1 MEWRAVRSPAPSANG
16 ADAYD
21 TMDGL
26 HRPEA
31 VNVKRRVLIVAVLAA
46 VLAAACALT
55 WTITWRREVDELRR
69 NAAVRVDRTTRTL
82 QSTLERYETLP
93 YLLGSHPLVQA
104 LLAEPRRADNVTRA
118 NRYIEDLNR
127 RARATVTYLI
137 AADGYCVA
145 ASNWRESDSFVG
157 IGYQFRPY
165 FIDAMHGR
173 VGRFFG
179 IGTISHDPG
188 YYISQPVWRD
198 GKIVGVVVVKLNLEW
213 FPGADASEPLVVADD
228 HGVVFLSSVP
238 AWKYHTLAPLS
249 GNVASSIYA
258 TRQYAQQPVTPLPLR
273 VEKVLGPDAQIV
285 RIGTVAPGAA
295 DSGTAGS
302 GAADSGTAGSGTTD
316 SGAAGSGMAARISL
330 RGSVLYLATQRRLG
344 EPDWR
349 LVTLAPLAPV
359 DADARNA
366 AIVTAFGVVSLALLG
381 FYWRMRRARVREMI
395 RSRALLQQAYA
406 ELNRRVEER
415 TADLSEANEQLQKE
429 VGDRIRAEQE
439 LRAAQDE
446 LIQASKLAA
455 LGQMAAGITHELN
468 QPLAALRGFSDNTRV
483 LLDRGDQPAA
493 RENLEAIA
501 ALTERMGKITNQL
514 KLFVGRARPRNEQ
527 ALVVRALRGALSLL
541 GERLRGVELVLT
553 LRDDQRQS
561 PRAERDGPEPRLEGG
576 GLEPSPEGGGFGP
589 RPDGTALAQSLD
601 ESALDTWGTRLDLAD
616 DHPELVARCEDLR
629 LEQVLI
635 NLLGNALDAVASG
648 AAPRMAAPRIDVTI
662 DASATALA
670 IAVADNGPGIAPELL
685 PRLFEPFFTTKE
697 MGRGLGLGLAISSS
711 IASDAGG
718 TLTAANARSGGAL
731 FVLTLRR
738 VRTHHPDSASA
749 GA

>member
-1 MEWRAVRSPAPSANG
+1 MKEQAAPPAGAAPRGGRAEG
-16 ADAYD
+16 DGYD
-21 TMDGL
+21 TIVDP
-26 HRPEA
+26 HRQEA
-31 VNVKRRVLIVAVLAA
+31 VTLKRRLLVLVALAA

-55 WTITWRREVDELRR
+55 WTVTWQRGVGELQR
-69 NAAVRVDRTTRTL
+69 NAAVRVDRTTNAL
-82 QSTLERYETLP
+82 KSTLDRYESLP
-93 YLLGSHPLVQA
+93 YLLGSHPYVQE
-104 LLAEPRRADNVTRA
+104 LLAEPKRADYAARA
-118 NRYIEDLNR
+118 NRYLEDLNQH
-127 RARATVTYLI
+127 AHATVTYLVG
-137 AADGYCVA
+137 ADGLCVA
-145 ASNWRESDSFVG
+145 ASNWRAPDSFIG
-157 IGYQFRPY
+157 IEYRFRPY
-165 FIDAMHGR
+165 FIDAMNGQ

-179 IGTISHDPG
+179 IGTISRDPG

-198 GKIVGVVVVKLNLEW
+198 GRIVGVVVVKLNLEW
-213 FPGADASEPLVVADD
+213 FQGADASEPLVVADD

-238 AWKYHTLAPLS
+238 AWKYHTLKPLE
-249 GNVASSIYA
+249 GPVAASIFE

-273 VEKVLGPDAQIV
+273 VEQVLDPDAQIV
-285 RIGTVAPGAA
+285 RLGPGRRAP
-295 DSGTAGS
+295 
-302 GAADSGTAGSGTTD
+302 
-316 SGAAGSGMAARISL
+316 R
-330 RGSVLYLATQRRLG
+330 YLATQRRIG
-344 EPDWR
+344 EPDWL
-349 LVTLAPLAPV
+349 LVTLAPIAPV

-366 AIVTAFGVVSLALLG
+366 TIVTGFGFVSVALLA

-415 TADLSEANEQLQKE
+415 TADLSEANAQLQKE
-429 VGDRIRAEQE
+429 VGDRIRAEQD
-439 LRAAQDE
+439 LRAAHDE

-468 QPLAALRGFSDNTRV
+468 QPLAALRSFSDNTRV
-483 LLDRGDQPAA
+483 LLDRGEQAAA

-527 ALVVRALRGALSLL
+527 ALVVRALRSVLGLL

-553 LRDDQRQS
+553 LRDAAVS
-561 PRAERDGPEPRLEGG
+561 PARDA
-576 GLEPSPEGGGFGP
+576 S
-589 RPDGTALAQSLD
+589 
-601 ESALDTWGTRLDLAD
+601 LDLAN

-635 NLLGNALDAVASG
+635 NLLGNALDAVAAG
-648 AAPRMAAPRIDVTI
+648 AAPRIDVTI
-662 DASATALA
+662 EASAATLA
-670 IAVADNGPGIAPELL
+670 IQVRDNGPGIAPDLL

-718 TLTAANARSGGAL
+718 SLTARNAPGGGAL

-738 VRTHHPDSASA
+738 ARTHHPDSVSERT
-749 GA
+749 GSR